1 MFISHLSCVLFSM
14 FLASQTLA
22 NLLAIILNSLFFL
35 SHAVS
40 KRLCLPCPIFPLCPM
55 LCIGKPQVG
64 VKNFFLST
72 MSLSLVLQIQL
83 LKHCFLLKGLPDT
96 TIPPYPKGEMCYLFF
111 LIFAL
116 LSFSEKKKKYYL
128 VFIWLMW
135 WVMPGP
141 WTSDSRFSLLL
152 WNLKMIHIQ
161 KQAVSKPRNL
171 WPP

>member
-1 MFISHLSCVLFSM
+1 MFISRLSCVLFGM

-72 MSLSLVLQIQL
+72 MSLSSDLGTAVVGDESDDGELEGEGPDVVGEVL
-83 LKHCFLLKGLPDT
+83 
-96 TIPPYPKGEMCYLFF
+96 
-111 LIFAL
+111 
-116 LSFSEKKKKYYL
+116 
-128 VFIWLMW
+128 
-135 WVMPGP
+135 
-141 WTSDSRFSLLL
+141 
-152 WNLKMIHIQ
+152 
-161 KQAVSKPRNL
+161 
-171 WPP
+171 

>member
-116 LSFSEKKKKYYL
+116 LSFSEKKKKSI
-128 VFIWLMW
+128 IWFLFDW
-135 WVMPGP
+135 CDELCQDLELLIL
-141 WTSDSRFSLLL
+141 DSAYCFGT
-152 WNLKMIHIQ
+152 
-161 KQAVSKPRNL
+161 
-171 WPP
+171 